1 MNIGWFFF
9 MMPGDPI
16 VWLIFG
22 SAIVGLWVLW
32 KQNNKLKKRLHL
44 LHESQLLINLEN
56 GFLKK
61 DLSPHF
67 IFNVMSAIQHLVL
80 EGEKTQAVRYVN
92 ILGKYI
98 RISMENSSDDKI
110 DFDKLVFSLN
120 NYVNLENL
128 RFQKNITLHFSIQNQ
143 LKQHFIEYPYHL
155 IQTEIKRIINE
166 HLRYE
171 KDLEQH
177 IFIHISEEKKEI
189 IITIYPGHQGPSDR
203 KNQHGNLKLDKFGNM
218 PPEKSMDNYAT
229 IRFSA

>member
-1 MNIGWFFF
+1 MNIGWIFF
-9 MMPGDPI
+9 MIPGGPI
-16 VWLIFG
+16 LWLFFG
-22 SAIVGLWVLW
+22 CAIVGLFVLW

-44 LHESQLLINLEN
+44 LNESQILVNLEN

-80 EGEKTQAVRYVN
+80 EGEKNQAVRYVT

-98 RISMENSSDDKI
+98 RISMENSSHDKI
-110 DFDKLVFSLN
+110 DFDKLVVSLN
-120 NYVNLENL
+120 NYVHLENL
-128 RFQKNITLHFSIQNQ
+128 RFQKNITLHFSIKNQ

-177 IFIHISEEKKEI
+177 ISIHISEDKKEI
-189 IITIYPGHQGPSDR
+189 IIMIQPGQDEPIEL
-203 KNQHGNLKLDKFGNM
+203 KNQHSKLKLDKFGDI
-218 PPEKSMDNYAT
+218 PPEKSIDRYAT